1 MIEAVIVFFLVLV
14 AGCFLASWFTYILT
28 KDQDLREAGI
38 ITGKSEENKKEII
51 FINGKRYIE
60 AD

>member
-14 AGCFLASWFTYILT
+14 AGCFLASWFAVTLV
-28 KDQDLREAGI
+28 KEQDLKDAGVI
-38 ITGKSEENKKEII
+38 FGKLKDDKKDVIYV
-51 FINGKRYIE
+51 NGKRYIE